1 MNRIR
6 ELRKEKG
13 LTQEDLG
20 KVLNVQ
26 KAAISKYE
34 IGRVQPGADT
44 LSKIAQYFGVS
55 TDYVLGLDTER
66 GLLRFYDPKQSPP
79 SDITT
84 EIVCKITEHSDKIQ
98 KGTRIPVLGT
108 IVAGVPINAIEEV
121 LGWEDIPESMA
132 SQGQFFAL
140 RVKGRSMEPRLVEGD
155 TVIVKKESDVESGR
169 VAVVLVGREEATLKQ
184 VRKAPEGITLIGY
197 NALVYEPHFYSN
209 QEIEELPIQIL
220 GVVVEL
226 RRKF

>member
-6 ELRKEKG
+6 ELRKAKG
-13 LTQEDLG
+13 ITQEELG

-55 TDYVLGLDTER
+55 TDYVLGLDSDR
-66 GLLRFYDPKQSPP
+66 GLLNFEKPKKY
-79 SDITT
+79 SDTAKNIADDINKHI
-84 EIVCKITEHSDKIQ
+84 EKIK
-98 KGTRIPVLGT
+98 KGIRIPVLGT
-108 IVAGVPINAIEEV
+108 IVAGVPIDATEEI
-121 LGWEDIPESMA
+121 LGYEDITESMA
-132 SQGQFFAL
+132 AQGDYFAL

-169 VAVVLVGREEATLKQ
+169 VAVVLVGLEEATLKQ
-184 VRKAPEGITLIGY
+184 VRKSPEGITLIGY

-209 QEIEELPIQIL
+209 QEIEEMPIIIL

>member
-1 MNRIR
+1 MFS
-6 ELRKEKG
+6 EKLKALRKDMSQAKLAKELGVTQQAVGRWEK
-13 LTQEDLG
+13 DLNMPD
-20 KVLNVQ
+20 L
-26 KAAISKYE
+26 E
-34 IGRVQPGADT
+34 T
-44 LSKIAQYFGVS
+44 LVKIANYFHV
-55 TDYVLGLDTER
+55 TVDYLADRQGILPGLQKDNSPEIKGIASQILDEQEKIRR
-66 GLLRFYDPKQSPP
+66 G
-79 SDITT
+79 I
-84 EIVCKITEHSDKIQ
+84 
-98 KGTRIPVLGT
+98 RIPVLGT
-108 IVAGVPINAIEEV
+108 IVAGVPINAMEEV

-184 VRKAPEGITLIGY
+184 VRKSPEGITLIGY